1 MSRESNISSK
11 NKSTVTADVIVS
23 NTVRKV
29 RRTTSRD
36 IHNNDKGEARTERI
50 AVAAYYRAEK
60 RGFESGSAAQ
70 DWLEAEAII
79 DRHHN
84 ITDQ

>member
-1 MSRESNISSK
+1 MMSRESNISSK
-11 NKSTVTADVIVS
+11 NKSIVPADVIVS

-36 IHNNDKGEARTERI
+36 LHNNDKAEGRRERI

-60 RGFESGSAAQ
+60 RGFKSGGEAQ
-70 DWLEAEAII
+70 DWLEAEATI

-84 ITDQ
+84 ITD

>member
-1 MSRESNISSK
+1 MLRESHISSK
-11 NKSTVTADVIVS
+11 NKSIVPADVIVS

-36 IHNNDKGEARTERI
+36 LDNNDKAEGHRERI

-60 RGFESGSAAQ
+60 RGFKSGGEAQ
-70 DWLEAEAII
+70 DWLEAEATI
-79 DRHHN
+79 DRYHN
-84 ITDQ
+84 ITD